1 MNFFVALCVFEGG
14 SMFKKI
20 VFAFLKL
27 FLLWILIFD
36 FQRVLF
42 LIHNWNK
49 FRDIGFGEI
58 LLSFFYSFK
67 LDIATA
73 AGLNFLP
80 MLLLFLYFFIPK
92 KAIHYLFFGVIF
104 IEFLAVAMVHAGE
117 INAYGE
123 WNHKLT
129 SRVFMHLS
137 NPDEV
142 VRSADYGMTVWFF
155 VFLFLEVAFSWKMMR
170 WLFRRELFAEPVFPS
185 LRAFLVFPLYFFLI
199 ALSGGLSM
207 VLLRGGFQQIPIN
220 INAAIYTNNPV
231 SNDLSIN
238 SLYFFVK
245 SFLLY
250 NRSEIDEFMPKI
262 KPEVAEKIIDNLY
275 RYPRE
280 HDNYFLENKRPNIVF
295 VVLESWAAE
304 AVGCISETKGAT
316 PNFDRLASE
325 GILFSNIYGTSHTSE
340 IGNASIFS
348 GFPAIPEVSISMQP
362 EKSRKLKAINQS
374 LKPYGYTSAYL
385 FSGDLKYGNIG
396 GYFMDHDFDEVKDE
410 NDFSPDLKR
419 GKLNFYDEDL
429 YEKFL
434 GEIGRTKEPFL
445 QCAFTGSTHSPF
457 DIPKTKGQNW
467 RGEEADF
474 MNSMVYADQC
484 IGKFIRRAR
493 KQKWFKNTLFVFV
506 ADHSRAS
513 PAVQSPMESKF
524 YRIPLLFWGPVIDKA
539 YRGKKMDV
547 IGSQADLPATLL
559 YQMRIDT
566 KDYKWSKDLMNPKII
581 PFAFHTVIR
590 GYGWVTPNG
599 NLTYQMQT
607 KQYTED
613 QFNREMKMYE
623 HLRCNAFITQVYK
636 YYKEL

>member
-1 MNFFVALCVFEGG
+1 MIKRLF
-14 SMFKKI
+14 
-20 VFAFLKL
+20 FAFLKL

-67 LDIATA
+67 LDMATA

-92 KAIHYLFFGVIF
+92 KAIRYLFLTVIV
-104 IEFLAVAMVHAGE
+104 IEFVLVGMVHCGE

-142 VRSADYGMTVWFF
+142 VRSADYSMTVWFF
-155 VFLFLEVAFSWKMMR
+155 VFLVLEVAFSWKMLR
-170 WLFRRELFAEPVFPS
+170 WLFKKELWSQVTASRVRGWLIFPVY
-185 LRAFLVFPLYFFLI
+185 LLLI
-199 ALSGGLSM
+199 VIGSGISM

-231 SNDLSIN
+231 SNDLSMN
-238 SLYFFVK
+238 SVYFFAK

-262 KPEVAEKIIDNLY
+262 DPQVAEKIVKDLY
-275 RYPRE
+275 SYPRE
-280 HDNYFLENKRPNIVF
+280 HGNYFLENKRPNIVF

-304 AVGCISETKGAT
+304 VVGCMSETKGAT

-325 GILFSNIYGTSHTSE
+325 GLLFSNIYATSHTSE

-374 LKPYGYTSAYL
+374 LKPYGYSSAYL

-396 GYFMDHDFDEVKDE
+396 GYFMDHNFDVVKDE
-410 NDFSPDLKR
+410 NDFPGNLER
-419 GKLNFYDEDL
+419 GKLNYFDEDL
-429 YEKFL
+429 YKQFIT
-434 GEIGRTKEPFL
+434 EINQAKEPFM

-467 RGEEADF
+467 TGEEADF

-484 IGKFIRRAR
+484 IAKFIQKAR
-493 KQKWFKNTLFVFV
+493 KQKWYKNTLFVFV

-513 PAVQSPMESKF
+513 PKVQSPMTSSF
-524 YRIPLLFWGPVIDKA
+524 YRIPLLFWGPALKNEYKGKTIDI
-539 YRGKKMDV
+539 

-559 YQMRIDT
+559 YQMGVDN
-566 KDYKWSKDLMNPKII
+566 KEYQWSKDLMNPKIT

-590 GYGWVTPNG
+590 GYGWVTQNG

-607 KQYTED
+607 KQYLDDAFTNGKKS
-613 QFNREMKMYE
+613 FE
-623 HLRCNAFITQVYK
+623 HQRCNAFITQVYQ

>member
-1 MNFFVALCVFEGG
+1 MVKRLLL
-14 SMFKKI
+14 
-20 VFAFLKL
+20 AFIKL
-27 FLLWILIFD
+27 FILWILIFD

-42 LIHNWNK
+42 LIHNWHK
-49 FRDIGFGEI
+49 FRDISFGEI

-67 LDIATA
+67 LDMATA
-73 AGLNFLP
+73 AALNFLP

-92 KAIHYLFFGVIF
+92 KTVRYLFLGVIF
-104 IEFLAVAMVHAGE
+104 LEFLVVGMIHCGE

-142 VRSADYGMTVWFF
+142 VRSADYSMTVWFF
-155 VFLFLEVAFSWKMMR
+155 VFLVLEVVFSWKMLR
-170 WLFRRELFAEPVFPS
+170 WLFKKELWKGVLNPKI
-185 LRAFLVFPLYFFLI
+185 RGFLI
-199 ALSGGLSM
+199 FPAYLFLILISSGISM

-238 SLYFFVK
+238 SVYFFVK

-262 KPEVAEKIIDNLY
+262 KPKVAEKIIENLY

-280 HDNYFLENKRPNIVF
+280 HDNYFLANKRPNIVF

-316 PNFDRLASE
+316 PNFDKLAKE
-325 GILFSNIYGTSHTSE
+325 GLLFSNIYGTSHTSE

-396 GYFMDHDFDEVKDE
+396 GYFMDHDFDVVKDE
-410 NDFSPDLKR
+410 NDFPSDLER
-419 GKLNFYDEDL
+419 GKLNYYDEDL
-429 YEKFL
+429 YKQFIT
-434 GEIGRTKEPFL
+434 EINQAKQPFM

-457 DIPKTKGQNW
+457 DIPKTKGQSW
-467 RGEEADF
+467 TGDEADF

-484 IGKFIRRAR
+484 IAKFIQKAK
-493 KQKWFKNTLFVFV
+493 KQAWYKNTLFVFV

-513 PAVQSPMESKF
+513 PAAQSPMQSNF
-524 YRIPLLFWGPVIDKA
+524 YRIPLLFWGPALKKE
-539 YRGKKMDV
+539 YRGQTMDV

-559 YQMRIDT
+559 YQMGIDNRE
-566 KDYKWSKDLMNPKII
+566 YRWSKDLMNPKII

-607 KQYTED
+607 KQYLDD
-613 QFNREMKMYE
+613 QFTDGKRAFE
-623 HLRCNAFITQVYK
+623 HQRCNAFITQVYK

>member
-1 MNFFVALCVFEGG
+1 MVKRIL
-14 SMFKKI
+14 
-20 VFAFLKL
+20 FAFIKL
-27 FLLWILIFD
+27 FILWVLIFD

-49 FRDIGFGEI
+49 FREVSFGEI
-58 LLSFFYSFK
+58 LLSFLYSFK

-73 AGLNFLP
+73 AALNLLP
-80 MLLLFLYFFIPK
+80 MLLLFLYFFVPK
-92 KAIHYLFFGVIF
+92 KAVRYLFLSVIF
-104 IEFLAVAMVHAGE
+104 LEFLVVGMIHCGE

-142 VRSADYGMTVWFF
+142 VRSADYSMTVWFF
-155 VFLFLEVAFSWKMMR
+155 VFLIIEVVFSWKMLR
-170 WLFRRELFAEPVFPS
+170 WLFKKELWTGVLSPKIRGLLIFPVY
-185 LRAFLVFPLYFFLI
+185 LLLI
-199 ALSGGLSM
+199 VLGSGISM
-207 VLLRGGFQQIPIN
+207 VFLRGGFQQIPIN

-238 SLYFFVK
+238 SVYFFVK

-250 NRSEIDEFMPKI
+250 NRSEIDEFMPRI
-262 KPEVAEKIIDNLY
+262 KPKVAKKIIENLY
-275 RYPRE
+275 RYPRK
-280 HDNYFLENKRPNIVF
+280 HDNYFLANKRPNIVF

-316 PNFDRLASE
+316 PNFDKLAKE
-325 GILFSNIYGTSHTSE
+325 GLLFSNIYATSHTSE

-374 LKPYGYTSAYL
+374 LKPFGYTSAYL

-396 GYFMDHDFDEVKDE
+396 GYFMDHKFDVVKDE
-410 NDFSPDLKR
+410 NDFPSSLER

-429 YEKFL
+429 YKKFIT
-434 GEIGRTKEPFL
+434 EINQTREPFM

-457 DIPKTKGQNW
+457 DIPLTKGQNW
-467 RGEEADF
+467 KGEEADF
-474 MNSMVYADQC
+474 MNSMIYADQC
-484 IGKFIRRAR
+484 IAKFIQKAK

-524 YRIPLLFWGPVIDKA
+524 YRIPLLFWGPALDKA
-539 YRGKKMDV
+539 YKGKTIDV

-559 YQMRIDT
+559 YQMGIDN
-566 KDYKWSKDLMNPKII
+566 KEYQWSKDLMNPKIT

-607 KQYTED
+607 KQYLED
-613 QFNREMKMYE
+613 QFGNGKKSFE
-623 HLRCNAFITQVYK
+623 HQRCNAFITQVYN